1 LGFEESLAT
10 SPLSAEAQGL
20 YTRLLYY
27 ANQGRYKTDGGEWV
41 FPEWISVPQA
51 QLMAELSIKDKHTL
65 YKIRGELMTAG
76 LIETDKAQGR
86 ESAKY
91 RIKVLGQTARNTV
104 ADKPRQGSFDTDD
117 FFAAAVR
124 KSLGD

>member
-1 LGFEESLAT
+1 MGFEESLAT

-51 QLMAELSIKDKHTL
+51 QFMADLAIKDRHTL
-65 YKIRGELMTAG
+65 YRVRDELIRAG
-76 LIETDKAQGR
+76 LIETDKTQGR
-86 ESAKY
+86 GSARY
-91 RIKVLGQTARNTV
+91 RITMLEQTAPQIAT
-104 ADKPRQGSFDTDD
+104 DKPGQGSFNTED
-117 FFAAAVR
+117 FFTAAVR
-124 KSLGD
+124 KSFGD